1 MPREFTSNW
10 RKKDTVPKIFRRSSI
25 SCASN
30 RMAEICGHSLQIRA
44 QMPIPGTAKRLIL
57 NQRFPAT
64 AVTNLDST
72 GRRR

>member
-1 MPREFTSNW
+1 
-10 RKKDTVPKIFRRSSI
+10 
-25 SCASN
+25 
-30 RMAEICGHSLQIRA
+30 MAEICGHSLQIRA

-57 NQRFPAT
+57 NQRFRAT